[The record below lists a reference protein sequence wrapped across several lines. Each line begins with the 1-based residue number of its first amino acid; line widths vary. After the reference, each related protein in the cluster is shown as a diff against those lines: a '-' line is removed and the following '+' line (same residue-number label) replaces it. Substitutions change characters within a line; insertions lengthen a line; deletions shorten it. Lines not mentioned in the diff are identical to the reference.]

1 MARFATPAAARGRR
15 KEVMMTTT
23 LTINGEQRSFDAPP
37 EMPLLW
43 VWRDILGMT
52 GTKVGCG
59 IAQCGACTVHIDGKP
74 VRSCVLPVGNLQ
86 SRAITTIEGVGA
98 TPLGARVQKAWLDLE
113 VVQCGYCQSGQIMS
127 AAALLA
133 STPDPDHS
141 DIDAAM
147 AGNICRCGTYVRIR
161 AAIKQAASAQK
172 A

>member
-1 MARFATPAAARGRR
+1 MVQRAASLDEIAGVQMA
-15 KEVMMTTT
+15 TT
-23 LTINGEQRSFDAPP
+23 LTINGQERAFDAPP

-43 VWRDILGMT
+43 VLRDILGLT
-52 GTKVGCG
+52 GTKFGCG
-59 IAQCGACTVHIDGKP
+59 VAQCGACTVHVDGKP

-86 SRAITTIEGVGA
+86 TRTITTIEGIGA
-98 TPLGARVQKAWLDLE
+98 TPAGASVQKAWLDLE

-133 STPDPDHS
+133 STPEPDDA